1 MPTSALPLHLHPSNI
16 GELAAAAAC
25 LLAQAAGEME
35 SGRMGGIPNA
45 KGGGLIAAL
54 VELQQ
59 ATAGELDFAHLART
73 RAVRTLQERC
83 GHESAPKRS
92 MSWSKRCSK
101 SLATLS
107 GGS

>member
-1 MPTSALPLHLHPSNI
+1 MSGLTWPRDPRA

-45 KGGGLIAAL
+45 KGGALIAAL
-54 VELQQ
+54 VELQH
-59 ATAGELDFAHLART
+59 ATAGEHERALSARCRNAAAT
-73 RAVRTLQERC
+73 K
-83 GHESAPKRS
+83 SAPKRS

>member
-1 MPTSALPLHLHPSNI
+1 MSGLTWPRDPRV

-45 KGGGLIAAL
+45 KGGALIAAL
-54 VELQQ
+54 VELQH
-59 ATAGELDFAHLART
+59 ATAGELDFAYLART

-83 GHESAPKRS
+83 GHEVSAETVNELVEAVLEITGNVIR
-92 MSWSKRCSK
+92 RQ
-101 SLATLS
+101 LN
-107 GGS
+107 

>member
-1 MPTSALPLHLHPSNI
+1 MSGLTWPRDPRA

-35 SGRMGGIPNA
+35 SGRIGGIPNA
-45 KGGGLIAAL
+45 KGGALIAAL
-54 VELQQ
+54 VELQH
-59 ATAGELDFAHLART
+59 ADFAYLARCRNAAAT
-73 RAVRTLQERC
+73 K
-83 GHESAPKRS
+83 SAPKRS